1 MNYIQ
6 QLNEVIKRNHAMET
20 ARLRMSMNKGKS
32 IWFAYSKVLN
42 RLIGAQ
48 VGVEI

>member
-1 MNYIQ
+1 MNTIQ

-20 ARLRMSMNKGKS
+20 ARLRMTLNKGKL
-32 IWFAYSKVLN
+32 IWFDYARVLN

-48 VGVEI
+48 VGIEI